1 MDRRVGDLSERGN
14 AMPKQEPVSAQID
27 LEDRTNKIVKKV
39 FDIIK
44 KESLSIAEYKAVIN
58 KLNKAVYGNAKIGG

>member
-1 MDRRVGDLSERGN
+1 
-14 AMPKQEPVSAQID
+14 MPKQEPVSTQID
-27 LEDRTNKIVKKV
+27 LEDKTNKIVKKV

-44 KESLSIAEYKAVIN
+44 KESLSIAEYKAEIN

>member
-1 MDRRVGDLSERGN
+1 
-14 AMPKQEPVSAQID
+14 MPKQEPVSAQID
-27 LEDRTNKIVKKV
+27 LEDKTNKIVKKV

-58 KLNKAVYGNAKIGG
+58 KFLKAVYGNAKIGG